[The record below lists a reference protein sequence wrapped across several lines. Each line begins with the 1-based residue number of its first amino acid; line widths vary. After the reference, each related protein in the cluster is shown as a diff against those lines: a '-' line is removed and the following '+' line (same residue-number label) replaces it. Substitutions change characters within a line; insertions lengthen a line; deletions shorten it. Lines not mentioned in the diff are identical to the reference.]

1 MPDLKGCSGV
11 LSWQEQEEEKKK
23 KKKKKQKRDG
33 KEASRV
39 KPEVR
44 GKGMVLS
51 SLKVTPN
58 L

>member
-1 MPDLKGCSGV
+1 MESCPGKSRKR
-11 LSWQEQEEEKKK
+11 KKK